1 MFVINKECRAGIAE
15 HLREDNVI
23 DAVVTDPPYGLSKEP
38 DTAEVLRHW
47 LNGDDYK
54 QTGRGFMGKT
64 WDSFVPGPATWR
76 EVYRVLKP
84 GGHALVFAG
93 SRTQDLMSM
102 ALRLAGFEI
111 RDTAMWLYG
120 SGFPKSLDVSK
131 AVEKTHGIGASRE
144 RALKFTAWLRSTGI
158 TARQINEATKSNMGN
173 HYLTDKEQPAIATLD
188 MYASFAHLVPTP
200 PPEIMEL
207 MQWRTVELEN
217 MKRRN
222 VVAAGTPKG
231 KSAGVY
237 GDFAE
242 EEYYYTA
249 PHTDAAK
256 QWDGWG
262 TALKP
267 AYEPV
272 IIARKPLVGTVADNV
287 LQYGTGAIN
296 IGGCRIPRVDGD
308 RTEYSVNGDE
318 PSFAGNG
325 VTGGHRERVAYN
337 PDDSG
342 RWPAN
347 VLHDGALDGE
357 EWARYFYC
365 AKASKADRNAGLEA
379 FDILSAGDATG
390 GRDEGSAGLNNPR
403 AGTGR
408 TVGNRNPHPTVKPT
422 ELMRYLCRLVTPPG
436 GLILD
441 PFTGSGSTGRGA
453 VLEGFNF
460 LGFQWDPDDQ
470 GGRMVD
476 IANARILDALTVRT
490 LSDKVNK

>member
-54 QTGRGFMGKT
+54 QTGGGFMGKA

-120 SGFPKSLDVSK
+120 SGFPKSLAQQYCDVTS
-131 AVEKTHGIGASRE
+131 HMDWG
-144 RALKFTAWLRSTGI
+144 
-158 TARQINEATKSNMGN
+158 
-173 HYLTDKEQPAIATLD
+173 
-188 MYASFAHLVPTP
+188 
-200 PPEIMEL
+200 
-207 MQWRTVELEN
+207 
-217 MKRRN
+217 
-222 VVAAGTPKG
+222 
-231 KSAGVY
+231 
-237 GDFAE
+237 
-242 EEYYYTA
+242 
-249 PHTDAAK
+249 
-256 QWDGWG
+256 GWG

-296 IGGCRIPRVDGD
+296 IDGCRIPGEGGAARKNESSQDNRYAESGATNYAMKPGPRGGD
-308 RTEYSVNGDE
+308 
-318 PSFAGNG
+318 P
-325 VTGGHRERVAYN
+325 
-337 PDDSG
+337 SG

-347 VLHDGALDGE
+347 ILHDGALDGE

-408 TVGNRNPHPTVKPT
+408 TART
-422 ELMRYLCRLVTPPG
+422 RL
-436 GLILD
+436 LNL
-441 PFTGSGSTGRGA
+441 
-453 VLEGFNF
+453 
-460 LGFQWDPDDQ
+460 
-470 GGRMVD
+470 
-476 IANARILDALTVRT
+476 
-490 LSDKVNK
+490 LS